1 MDARRPS
8 HLPPFPR
15 RLFLPIY
22 FGMNTTP
29 QHNYQVLARKYR
41 PYTFEDMIGQDAMVT
56 TLTNAFEAGRVA
68 HAFMMTGVRGI
79 GKTTTARLLAR
90 ALNYETDEIDHPSTN
105 LSKPGKHCE
114 LIMASSHMDVLE
126 MDAASRTGVENMRE
140 MLDGVRY
147 APATARYKVYI
158 IDEVHMLSAGAF
170 NALLKTLEEPPDH
183 AKFIFATTEIRK
195 VPITV
200 LSRCQ
205 RFDLRRVE
213 AGALAKHLRGI
224 CEKENVKVS
233 DEGLALIARAAE
245 GSVRDSLSLLDQ
257 AIVQAGLTG
266 DEVSFE
272 QVRAMLGLADRV
284 RVLDLFGMAALGDG
298 KGAITEMRAQYDDG
312 ADPAVVMRDL
322 MDICHEISRAKTLG
336 DDADFD
342 AAPDQIER
350 MTKLADQLS
359 MGELTRLW
367 QILTHSHNE
376 VRLAPAP
383 LAAAEMAMLKLSVA
397 GQMPPPELA
406 AQIIERAQKSV
417 KEGGEGLPV
426 LPSTAPTPPSSHEAP
441 SSAGS
446 SAPSE
451 KSDSPTS
458 DVEASGASQATAQLK
473 APQPVSSGPPSV
485 DLKSLQDL
493 VEALPQTQIKLRSDI
508 ERYVRPIRFRRGS
521 LTIELVSAAPT
532 SLVGKMVSAIQD
544 LTGELWIISTENS
557 GGGPTLSELRRKAK
571 KDQAEKDRAHPAFSH
586 GLLKNAKLLGITE
599 IENHNVIKGD
609 FGQEQT
615 SPETDNEDEED

>member
-1 MDARRPS
+1 M
-8 HLPPFPR
+8 
-15 RLFLPIY
+15 
-22 FGMNTTP
+22 MNTPP
-29 QHNYQVLARKYR
+29 QQSYQVLARKYR
-41 PYTFEDMIGQDAMVT
+41 PSTFEDMIGQDAMVT
-56 TLTNAFEAGRVA
+56 TLTNAFAAGRIA

-90 ALNYETDEIDHPSTN
+90 ALNYESDTVDGPSTD
-105 LSKPGKHCE
+105 LSEPGKHCE

-213 AGALAKHLRGI
+213 AGALSLHLKGI
-224 CEKENVKVS
+224 CDKENVKVS

-257 AIVQAGLTG
+257 AIVQAGLDG
-266 DEVSFE
+266 SEVSFE

-336 DDADFD
+336 EGAEFD
-342 AAPDQIER
+342 AAPDQVER
-350 MTKLADQLS
+350 IQKLAEQLS
-359 MGELTRLW
+359 MGQLTRLW
-367 QILTHSHNE
+367 QILTQSHTE
-376 VRLAPAP
+376 VRQAPAP
-383 LAAAEMAMLKLSVA
+383 LAAAEMAMLKLAVA

-406 AQIIERAQKSV
+406 AQIIEQAQKME
-417 KEGGEGLPV
+417 KGGGEGLPV
-426 LPSTAPTPPSSHEAP
+426 LPNSGGASAVSTPASSMVT
-441 SSAGS
+441 
-446 SAPSE
+446 SAP
-451 KSDSPTS
+451 PQTS
-458 DVEASGASQATAQLK
+458 QPSGTITSSTQATAQLSAPK
-473 APQPVSSGPPSV
+473 PVAPQPQAM
-485 DLKSLQDL
+485 DINSLAEL
-493 VEALPQTQIKLRSDI
+493 TEALPKARIKLKSDI
-508 ERYVRPIRFRRGS
+508 ERYVRPIQFKRQNIRAEIVDG
-521 LTIELVSAAPT
+521 AP
-532 SLVGKMVSAIQD
+532 SDLIGKMVGALQD
-544 LTGELWIISTENS
+544 LTGVPWLISPEKS
-557 GGGPTLSELRRKAK
+557 GGAPTLSEQRRKAK
-571 KDQAEKDRAHPAFSH
+571 ADQDAKDRAHPAFTH
-586 GLLKNAKLLGITE
+586 PLLKNAKLLGIKE
-599 IENHNVIKGD
+599 KQNANVIQGD
-609 FGQEQT
+609 FGQNDLEHQT
-615 SPETDNEDEED
+615 MPDDYRPPEYDHPEDED

>member
-1 MDARRPS
+1 MDAERSLRCT
-8 HLPPFPR
+8 PFPR
-15 RLFLPIY
+15 SIILPIY
-22 FGMNTTP
+22 FRMNTTP
-29 QHNYQVLARKYR
+29 QQSYQVLARKYR

-90 ALNYETDEIDHPSTN
+90 ALNYETDEIDHPSTD
-105 LSKPGKHCE
+105 LSNPGKHCE

-205 RFDLRRVE
+205 RFDLRRVD

-233 DEGLALIARAAE
+233 EDGLALIARAAE

-257 AIVQAGLTG
+257 AIVQAGLKG

-272 QVRAMLGLADRV
+272 QVRSMLGLADRV

-312 ADPAVVMRDL
+312 ADPAVVLRDL

-336 DDADFD
+336 EDADFD

-350 MTKLADQLS
+350 IKNLADQLS

-376 VRLAPAP
+376 VRMAPAP
-383 LAAAEMAMLKLSVA
+383 LAAAEMAMLKLAVS

-406 AQIIERAQKSV
+406 AQIIERAQKAA

-426 LPSTAPTPPSSHEAP
+426 LPSSSPAAAAPQATTPSASASPS
-441 SSAGS
+441 
-446 SAPSE
+446 
-451 KSDSPTS
+451 KSNI
-458 DVEASGASQATAQLK
+458 EASGSSTATAQLQ
-473 APQPVSSGPPSV
+473 APKPVSVGPPPV

-493 VEALPQTQIKLRSDI
+493 VDALPETQIKLRSDI

-521 LTIELVSAAPT
+521 VTIELVNAAPPAM
-532 SLVGKMVSAIQD
+532 VGKMVSAIQD
-544 LTGELWIISTENS
+544 ITGELWIISTEKS
-557 GGGPTLSELRRKAK
+557 GGGPTLAELRRKAK

-586 GLLKNAKLLGITE
+586 SLLKNAKLLGITE

-609 FGQEQT
+609 FGHEPT
-615 SPETDNEDEED
+615 SAETDDEED

>member
-1 MDARRPS
+1 MTKTQQQS
-8 HLPPFPR
+8 
-15 RLFLPIY
+15 
-22 FGMNTTP
+22 
-29 QHNYQVLARKYR
+29 YQVLARKYR

-90 ALNYETDEIDHPSTN
+90 ALNYETDEIDHPSTD
-105 LSKPGKHCE
+105 LSKPGKHCD
-114 LIMASSHMDVLE
+114 LIMTSSHMDVLE

-205 RFDLRRVE
+205 RFDLRRVD
-213 AGALAKHLRGI
+213 AGVLAKHLRGI
-224 CEKENVKVS
+224 CEQENVKVS

-257 AIVQAGLTG
+257 AIVQAGLNG

-272 QVRAMLGLADRV
+272 QVRTMLGLADRV

-322 MDICHEISRAKTLG
+322 MDICHEISRAKTLE

-342 AAPDQIER
+342 AAPDQIDR
-350 MTKLADQLS
+350 IKKLAEQLS

-367 QILTHSHNE
+367 QILTQSHNE

-383 LAAAEMAMLKLSVA
+383 LAAAEMAMLKLAVA

-406 AQIIERAQKSV
+406 AQIIEQAQKSV

-426 LPSTAPTPPSSHEAP
+426 LPSAAPSAHSATSVTAPATSKTSEVAKQEMESS
-441 SSAGS
+441 GS
-446 SAPSE
+446 S
-451 KSDSPTS
+451 
-458 DVEASGASQATAQLK
+458 QAIAQLK
-473 APQPVSSGPPSV
+473 APKPVASGPPPIE
-485 DLKSLQDL
+485 LKSLSDL
-493 VEALPQTQIKLRSDI
+493 VEALPESMIKLRSDI
-508 ERYVRPIRFRRGS
+508 ERYVRPVRFRRGS
-521 LTIELVSAAPT
+521 LTIELVSSAPS
-532 SLVGKMVSAIQD
+532 SLVGKIVSAIQD
-544 LTGELWIISTENS
+544 LTGELWIISTEQS
-557 GGGPTLSELRRKAK
+557 GGGPTLAELRRKAK
-571 KDQAEKDRAHPAFSH
+571 KEQAEKDRAHPAFSH
-586 GLLKNAKLLGITE
+586 SLLKNAKLLGITE

-609 FGQEQT
+609 FGHEPT
-615 SPETDNEDEED
+615 SAETDDEED

>member
-1 MDARRPS
+1 MTKTQQQS
-8 HLPPFPR
+8 
-15 RLFLPIY
+15 
-22 FGMNTTP
+22 
-29 QHNYQVLARKYR
+29 YQVLARKYR

-90 ALNYETDEIDHPSTN
+90 ALNYETDEIDHPSTD
-105 LSKPGKHCE
+105 LSKPGKHCD
-114 LIMASSHMDVLE
+114 LIMTSSHMDVLE

-205 RFDLRRVE
+205 RFDLRRVD
-213 AGALAKHLRGI
+213 AGLLANHLRGI

-257 AIVQAGLTG
+257 AIVQAGLNG

-272 QVRAMLGLADRV
+272 QVRSMLGLADRV

-322 MDICHEISRAKTLG
+322 MDICHEISRAKTLEE
-336 DDADFD
+336 DADFD

-350 MTKLADQLS
+350 IKKLAEQLS

-383 LAAAEMAMLKLSVA
+383 LAAAEMAMLKLAVA

-417 KEGGEGLPV
+417 KEGGEGLPN
-426 LPSTAPTPPSSHEAP
+426 LPSSRPSAPTAPSAASAAPKKSEASKP
-441 SSAGS
+441 E
-446 SAPSE
+446 P
-451 KSDSPTS
+451 DP
-458 DVEASGASQATAQLK
+458 SGASPATAQLK
-473 APQPVSSGPPSV
+473 APKPVASGPPPME
-485 DLKSLQDL
+485 LKSLQDL
-493 VEALPQTQIKLRSDI
+493 VDALPKSMIKLRSDI
-508 ERYVRPIRFRRGS
+508 ERYVRPVRFRPGS
-521 LTIELVSAAPT
+521 LTIELVSNAPS

-571 KDQAEKDRAHPAFSH
+571 KQQAEKDRAHPAFSH
-586 GLLKNAKLLGITE
+586 SLLKNAKLLGISE

-609 FGQEQT
+609 FGHEPI
-615 SPETDNEDEED
+615 SADDGDEED